1 MASGDLAAAL
11 QPGDSVRLHLK
22 TKKEVVSTPQ
32 RGPGKQGRSAVV
44 VAEEAQ
50 MAATQG
56 DPGGVLFLHF
66 RN

>member
-1 MASGDLAAAL
+1 MASGDRAAAL

-22 TKKEVVSTPQ
+22 TKKEVVSTPEW
-32 RGPGKQGRSAVV
+32 GPAKQGRSAV